1 MKIQCCNSM
10 INLALFTVF
19 VSLVFSSCQ
28 MSENQARK
36 SSNKPSQTS
45 TTIVSPTPSSS
56 STLKPIFTTTPAN
69 THTQVPS
76 ITPSP
81 TITGTPTPTATW
93 VYHPAGEIE
102 VPILLYHHVS
112 DEEDGNRYYVTPR
125 AFQKQMEMLYER
137 GYKTITVSQL
147 LDVLIYGGE
156 LPPKPI
162 VITFDDGHMSVYEDA
177 YPIMEKYGFVGVFYI
192 VANRLESDGFVGVKE
207 LKYLSN
213 HGWEIGSHSFSHPD
227 LTSSHKQAKHE
238 LLDSRL
244 FLEEKL
250 GIKIQ
255 TFAYPYG
262 TIDPFIATKTQ
273 NYGYRGAVGLGTS
286 IKHTYGTMYYLSRI
300 EIHGTDNLKMFSSYL
315 PWEN

>member
-1 MKIQCCNSM
+1 
-10 INLALFTVF
+10 
-19 VSLVFSSCQ
+19 
-28 MSENQARK
+28 
-36 SSNKPSQTS
+36 
-45 TTIVSPTPSSS
+45 
-56 STLKPIFTTTPAN
+56 
-69 THTQVPS
+69 
-76 ITPSP
+76 
-81 TITGTPTPTATW
+81 
-93 VYHPAGEIE
+93 
-102 VPILLYHHVS
+102 
-112 DEEDGNRYYVTPR
+112 
-125 AFQKQMEMLYER
+125 MEMLYER

-156 LPPKPI
+156 LPPKSI